1 MQVTIQND
9 LDHVYEFESAIL
21 DKVEEAG
28 YDENA
33 RFALRLALDEALI
46 NAYKH
51 GNRTDPTRKVYI
63 RYEINPDGV
72 EVEIEDEGDGFP
84 VDSLSDPRVGD
95 SIHKTSGRGIF
106 LIRSFMST
114 LEFSPRGN
122 VIRFTYDAKPNLGIN
137 PHGLSYWRF
146 EDAHVLE
153 LDPVRVERN
162 PVIVL
167 DSILQLVRDG
177 ARKVI
182 IDMEFID
189 EADSAVLGLL
199 VAAHREVIDRGGEL
213 ILIRP
218 QRVVGE
224 ILRAT
229 KLDEVLDIRPDLRT
243 VLSPKPTRS

>member
-9 LDHVYEFESAIL
+9 LDHVYELEASIL
-21 DKVEEAG
+21 GEVEQAG

-51 GNRTDPTRKVYI
+51 GNRTDPNRKVYI
-63 RYEINPDGV
+63 RYEINPDSV
-72 EVEIEDEGDGFP
+72 EVEIEDEGEGFM
-84 VDSLSDPRVGD
+84 VESLADPRQGD
-95 SIHKTSGRGIF
+95 FIHKTSGRGIF
-106 LIRSFMST
+106 LIRSFMSF
-114 LEFSPRGN
+114 LEFNPRGN
-122 VIRFTYDAKPNLGIN
+122 VIRFKYDAKPNLGIN
-137 PHGLSYWRF
+137 SHGLSYWRF

-153 LDPVRVERN
+153 LDPVRVECN
-162 PVIVL
+162 PIIVI

-182 IDMEFID
+182 IDMAFIY

-199 VAAHREVIDRGGEL
+199 VAAHREVVDQGGEL

-218 QRVVGE
+218 QRIVKQTLHV
-224 ILRAT
+224 T
-229 KLDEVLDIRPDLRT
+229 KLDEVLDIRPDLRA
-243 VLSPKPTRS
+243 VLTPKTSRS

>member
-9 LDHVYEFESAIL
+9 LDHVYELEMAIL
-21 DKVEEAG
+21 DEVEEAG

-51 GNRTDPTRKVYI
+51 GNRTDPNRRVYI

-72 EVEIEDEGDGFP
+72 EVEIEDEGEGFV
-84 VDSLSDPRVGD
+84 VDSLTDPRGND
-95 SIHKTSGRGIF
+95 ALHKTSGRGIF
-106 LIRSFMST
+106 LIRNFMSS
-114 LEFSPRGN
+114 LEFNPRGN
-122 VIRFTYDAKPNLGIN
+122 VIRFKYDAKPNLGIN
-137 PHGLSYWRF
+137 VHGLSHWRF

-167 DSILQLVRDG
+167 DSILQLVKDG

-189 EADSAVLGLL
+189 HADSAVIGLL
-199 VAAHREVIDRGGEL
+199 VAAHRDVLAHGGRL
-213 ILIRP
+213 ILIRT
-218 QRVVGE
+218 QRLVAE
-224 ILRAT
+224 ALRSSR
-229 KLDEVLDIRPDLRT
+229 LDGILDIRPNLHA
-243 VLSPKPTRS
+243 VLSPKPTSQ